1 MAGHYELD
9 NFVRKFV
16 SLWQSGCEASLHV
29 ESKAGNAFISLQLGL
44 GQAHVHPHAGGR
56 RGGGLARQRRR
67 ERREA
72 ERLARAASE
81 QDVGLDDGKIDAE
94 QAESEQEEVVSEEE
108 NHVGSVIP
116 QLDGNADDKVVNEF
130 VEYEL
135 QIKAH
140 NKCKNYDVIEAI
152 EVNFDGILDDMKV
165 EENDTNA
172 RYILVQKVDRKVKFN
187 DREAEPD
194 DEEKHILMYRVFIR
208 NCEVS
213 QNVVES
219 WKNRYKFDD
228 LAFGNAVHGKVNVR
242 ILEVVK
248 L

>member
-16 SLWQSGCEASLHV
+16 SLWNSGCEASLHV

-44 GQAHVHPHAGGR
+44 GQAQAHPHAGGR

-72 ERLARAASE
+72 ERQARAAAE
-81 QDVGLDDGKIDAE
+81 QEVGLDDGKMDAE
-94 QAESEQEEVVSEEE
+94 QAEHEELVSEEE
-108 NHVGSVIP
+108 NHVGNVVT

-135 QIKAH
+135 KIKAH

-152 EVNFDGILDDMKV
+152 KVNFDGILDDMKV

-172 RYILVQKVDRKVKFN
+172 RYIIVQKVEKEVKIDF
-187 DREAEPD
+187 
-194 DEEKHILMYRVFIR
+194 
-208 NCEVS
+208 
-213 QNVVES
+213 
-219 WKNRYKFDD
+219 
-228 LAFGNAVHGKVNVR
+228 
-242 ILEVVK
+242 
-248 L
+248 